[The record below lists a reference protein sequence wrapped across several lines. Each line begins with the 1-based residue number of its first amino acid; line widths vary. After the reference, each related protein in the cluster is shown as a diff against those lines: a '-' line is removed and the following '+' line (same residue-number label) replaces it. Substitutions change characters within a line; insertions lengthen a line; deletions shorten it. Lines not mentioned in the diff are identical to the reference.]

1 MPAGFRADYI
11 EEHHV
16 NEDYDEYVNEDYD
29 EYVNEDYDNYDYD
42 DGGDNDDLTTDDERH
57 W

>member
-11 EEHHV
+11 EEHH
-16 NEDYDEYVNEDYD
+16 VNEDYD